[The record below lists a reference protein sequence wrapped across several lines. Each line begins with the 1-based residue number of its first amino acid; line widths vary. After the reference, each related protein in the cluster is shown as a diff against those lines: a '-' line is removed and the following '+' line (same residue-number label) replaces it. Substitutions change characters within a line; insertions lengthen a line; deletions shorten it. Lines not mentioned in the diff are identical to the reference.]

1 LEEGEMSGR
10 NLASLEMAEESDWV
24 WADKGAVKV
33 GSGDVVVFK
42 ASDGA
47 DEVAAKV
54 EVLEL
59 SA

>member
-1 LEEGEMSGR
+1 MSGR
-10 NLASLEMAEESDWV
+10 DLASLEMAKESDWV

-33 GSGDVVVFK
+33 ASGEIVVAK
-42 ASDGA
+42 ASGGV

-59 SA
+59 RLR